1 MSAPHDHHGAGH
13 SHDTPARSPAHSHD
27 AEQERLLEQAFMQ
40 GFRAAADKRAFLELA
55 GIPLEISQ
63 EGAVCRLMQVALNQR
78 YEVGSAGPG
87 FGGRD
92 LVYHPLP
99 GAMVRETHEL
109 RFIYLSINGR
119 AEFTLHT
126 LRQP

>member
-1 MSAPHDHHGAGH
+1 MNAPHDHHGAGPI
-13 SHDTPARSPAHSHD
+13 HDMSAHARD
-27 AEQERLLEQAFMQ
+27 TEQERLLELAFIQ
-40 GFRAAADKRAFLELA
+40 GFRAASDKRAFLELA
-55 GIPLEISQ
+55 GVPLEIR
-63 EGAVCRLMQVALNQR
+63 EGGAVYSLMQVALNQS

-109 RFIYLSINGR
+109 RFIYLSIGGR
-119 AEFTLHT
+119 AEFSLKRI
-126 LRQP
+126 RQR